1 MVAVPS
7 AERPR
12 SQRLRPAKRRRWLV
26 GGVVVSILAA
36 LAVQVT
42 AGRSGAPAYR
52 TASVERADVDATLG
66 LLGTIQPVNQAN
78 LNFPVAGTVGSVS
91 AAVGQQVTVGQTL
104 AQLDT
109 TALDAQVAS
118 AQSAVAAAQARLA
131 SDGSS
136 QTSGTTTASVAPAAL
151 ATNITGPSD
160 PTSAAQELVT
170 TQQAHLIADQ
180 HRADQDL
187 ATERHDL
194 KAETDLCQTLLS
206 ATQAGAVSPLDKR
219 SLLSSWPSGTAPVP
233 AAKSGSM
240 VPQASA
246 GSVTPLDSGRCDSAL
261 QKVLADQVA
270 VEHDQ
275 QAVSS
280 DVTAL
285 NAAVDKFLTSAKN
298 TAQPRPAASGTGSSA
313 GAASRAVGSPTG
325 GPIAGGASR
334 GVRTTGSPAP
344 GPARTA
350 SPRQPASAEQLGS
363 DQAAV
368 DAARAQLVEAQQA
381 HNQAQLRSPID
392 GTVGSVMIS
401 AGQSVQGSSGTP
413 QIVVIGLGSHQVNT
427 SVSDTTVG
435 SVQVGD
441 AATVTPS
448 GASVPLRGQ
457 VISISLLAS
466 SNTSGSVGY
475 PVTIGVTGTDQQ
487 LFAGQSASVSIM
499 LAHVTGMLTVPS
511 SAVHTAGAN
520 RSVTVLRNGT
530 ANTLRI
536 TVGVV
541 GPTRTQVL
549 SGLNPGDQVVLAD
562 LSRPLPTINIQNSR
576 RVAGGGSGRPGG

>member
-1 MVAVPS
+1 
-7 AERPR
+7 
-12 SQRLRPAKRRRWLV
+12 
-26 GGVVVSILAA
+26 
-36 LAVQVT
+36 
-42 AGRSGAPAYR
+42 
-52 TASVERADVDATLG
+52 
-66 LLGTIQPVNQAN
+66 
-78 LNFPVAGTVGSVS
+78 
-91 AAVGQQVTVGQTL
+91 
-104 AQLDT
+104 
-109 TALDAQVAS
+109 
-118 AQSAVAAAQARLA
+118 
-131 SDGSS
+131 
-136 QTSGTTTASVAPAAL
+136 
-151 ATNITGPSD
+151 
-160 PTSAAQELVT
+160 
-170 TQQAHLIADQ
+170 
-180 HRADQDL
+180 
-187 ATERHDL
+187 
-194 KAETDLCQTLLS
+194 
-206 ATQAGAVSPLDKR
+206 
-219 SLLSSWPSGTAPVP
+219 
-233 AAKSGSM
+233 
-240 VPQASA
+240 
-246 GSVTPLDSGRCDSAL
+246 
-261 QKVLADQVA
+261 
-270 VEHDQ
+270 
-275 QAVSS
+275 
-280 DVTAL
+280 
-285 NAAVDKFLTSAKN
+285 
-298 TAQPRPAASGTGSSA
+298 
-313 GAASRAVGSPTG
+313 
-325 GPIAGGASR
+325 
-334 GVRTTGSPAP
+334 
-344 GPARTA
+344 
-350 SPRQPASAEQLGS
+350 
-363 DQAAV
+363 
-368 DAARAQLVEAQQA
+368 
-381 HNQAQLRSPID
+381 
-392 GTVGSVMIS
+392 MIS

-413 QIVVIGLGSHQVNT
+413 QIVVIKPGSHQVST